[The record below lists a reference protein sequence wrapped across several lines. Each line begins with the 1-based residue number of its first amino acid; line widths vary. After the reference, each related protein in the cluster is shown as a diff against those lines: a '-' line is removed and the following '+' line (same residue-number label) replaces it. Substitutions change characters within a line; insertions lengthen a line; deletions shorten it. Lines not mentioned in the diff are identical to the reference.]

1 MHVVSC
7 GWSLIWLWI
16 GLLNYIS
23 LFLYEIYAITPLS
36 ILRKNWSF
44 VSAQKVIFWTQ
55 VRKFL
60 LFFMVQFLSK
70 LYELHT
76 ITIIPAPPFS
86 RMLHVRLTFLFSVQE
101 KFCCL
106 CCILHIQSQALALF
120 PSDLTVHLKPCAA
133 ARGSSRSRHCL
144 LLLWGLAQGRE
155 LVRDMDLPLG
165 IWPTALFHKEQFLQQ
180 AWKSLMYLHSSNE
193 CVLHSYI

>member
-1 MHVVSC
+1 MLWAVAGLWYGYELAFWITSLSSC
-7 GWSLIWLWI
+7 MKFMPLP
-16 GLLNYIS
+16 
-23 LFLYEIYAITPLS
+23 PLS

-86 RMLHVRLTFLFSVQE
+86 RMLHVKFSVQE

-155 LVRDMDLPLG
+155 LVRDMDLPLE

-193 CVLHSYI
+193 CILHSYI

>member
-86 RMLHVRLTFLFSVQE
+86 RMLHEVDLSLQCAREILLPLLYTAHPKPGASSVPLWPYCAPE
-101 KFCCL
+101 AL
-106 CCILHIQSQALALF
+106 CCCTWLFKKQALPSSALR
-120 PSDLTVHLKPCAA
+120 SC
-133 ARGSSRSRHCL
+133 SRKRI
-144 LLLWGLAQGRE
+144 G
-155 LVRDMDLPLG
+155 
-165 IWPTALFHKEQFLQQ
+165 
-180 AWKSLMYLHSSNE
+180 
-193 CVLHSYI
+193 